1 MGKIGDIMQS
11 LLWNDDKIFII
22 AEIGSNHNGD
32 LKLCK
37 KMIIK
42 AKECGAD
49 AVKLQKRYND
59 QTFTKAILNVPYQS
73 EYAQKTGTYREHREY
88 LDRFDMKEFRELKKL
103 ADDIGIILFATPFD
117 FKSVDFLA
125 SLDMPLYKV
134 ASCDFR
140 NIPLIEYIAQL
151 EKPMLLST
159 GGADYSAMDFVY
171 RKLLELDVLDFA
183 FLYCVSKYPNSD
195 TDLNLNCIA
204 KMKEKFP
211 CPIGFSSHHPGL
223 WPLSS
228 AYHAGA
234 RIFEM
239 HFTFNRA
246 WANINRDHAFSFE
259 PQALRK
265 ACFDLKRIPTMMG
278 DGERVVSEEEKK
290 GFVWKFGKAI
300 HLACQV
306 RKGEILTADKITI
319 KAPADGIEP
328 YRINEIIGK
337 IITTDC
343 STTDTLTEDLLR

>member
-1 MGKIGDIMQS
+1 MESQF
-11 LLWNDDKIFII
+11 WNDNKIFIVT
-22 AEIGSNHNGD
+22 EIGCNHNGD
-32 LKLCK
+32 LELCK
-37 KMIIK
+37 KMFIK

-59 QTFTKAILNVPYQS
+59 KTFTKAILNAPYQS

-88 LDRFDMKEFRELKKL
+88 LDRFDKKEFTELKKL
-103 ADDIGIILFATPFD
+103 ADDIGIIFFATPFD
-117 FKSVDFLA
+117 FESVDFLA

-140 NIPLIEYIAQL
+140 NIPLIEYIAKL
-151 EKPMLLST
+151 GKPMLLST
-159 GGADYSAMDFVY
+159 GGADYKTMDFVY
-171 RKLLELDVLDFA
+171 NKLVKINIDFA

-195 TDLNLNCIA
+195 ADLNLNCISVMR
-204 KMKEKFP
+204 KLFP
-211 CPIGFSSHHPGL
+211 MSIGFSSHHPGL

-246 WANINRDHAFSFE
+246 WANINKDHAFSLE

-265 ACFDLKRIPTMMG
+265 ACYDLKRIPTMMG
-278 DGERVVSEEEKK
+278 YGERIISEEEKM
-290 GFVWKFGKAI
+290 GFVHKFGKSL
-300 HLACQV
+300 HLTAAME
-306 RKGEILTADKITI
+306 KGDMLTADKVSI

-328 YRINEIIGK
+328 LRINDVIGK
-337 IITTDC
+337 ILLCDC
-343 STTDTLTEDLLR
+343 STADILTEDILE